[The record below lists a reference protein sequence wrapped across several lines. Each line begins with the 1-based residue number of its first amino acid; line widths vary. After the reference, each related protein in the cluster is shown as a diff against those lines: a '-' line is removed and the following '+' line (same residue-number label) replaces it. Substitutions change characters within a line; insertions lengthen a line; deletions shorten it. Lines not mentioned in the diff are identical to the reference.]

1 MKNFMIICAAMFLLF
16 ASAGCGGETSTEN
29 KPAEKSDENLVGQ
42 WSRIEKDSSGI
53 VTAITI
59 LNIET
64 EKSATLKTLTLVASK
79 FSENEPVQ
87 IFWQTGDI
95 QADINRSG
103 KTLKFVAHEMN
114 DVELL
119 ELNYDGQNLSSDKMT
134 FTKENLDVE
143 NLKAQS
149 ISQYQANIGE
159 KSEVI
164 ADMTQAE
171 YKDYINQKVFGIR

>member
-1 MKNFMIICAAMFLLF
+1 M
-16 ASAGCGGETSTEN
+16 
-29 KPAEKSDENLVGQ
+29 
-42 WSRIEKDSSGI
+42 
-53 VTAITI
+53 
-59 LNIET
+59 
-64 EKSATLKTLTLVASK
+64 
-79 FSENEPVQ
+79 Q

-134 FTKENLDVE
+134 FTKENFDVE

-171 YKDYINQKVFGIR
+171 YKDYINQKVFGIQ